1 VVCRPCFENYHNR
14 DTIKT
19 CSVILM
25 RGWPHLRDILRLPG
39 PGQGRVNSGL
49 QMDRPCSTLTL
60 GCWVSVWGSSVL
72 SIQTSHTVLYCF
84 VRKKKKGM
92 TLLPKATC
100 FFERAEYSCMFIS
113 GCQICAIRKLPFIA
127 SLFRAM
133 VDAALL
139 PHGCVKGGT
148 FILSISQA
156 SKQVWRVPGSPRSL
170 WLVVTPSGAE
180 NRNHSLCM
188 VWVLV
193 AGRLGCR
200 KKTCAEC
207 LASGSGCS
215 AEDADPPPTHSPV
228 TLNAHDCT

>member
-1 VVCRPCFENYHNR
+1 
-14 DTIKT
+14 
-19 CSVILM
+19 
-25 RGWPHLRDILRLPG
+25 
-39 PGQGRVNSGL
+39 
-49 QMDRPCSTLTL
+49 
-60 GCWVSVWGSSVL
+60 
-72 SIQTSHTVLYCF
+72 
-84 VRKKKKGM
+84 M